1 MLNFL
6 KSTRTSR
13 WVRVGVWMGL
23 VLVAG
28 MPGVHAQGEAT
39 WGGRPFVRI
48 ARANTTDAAFGFL
61 QGFGR
66 SQLVGDEVVVPIL
79 GPGFETVGLARGRGG
94 PLSVVARTGTPGP
107 SGGTLLR
114 FHDGL
119 ARETAGD
126 ADASFVFAA
135 GVSLAD
141 GLLLADAGGF
151 RSLLAS
157 GTVLPNSNGRVA
169 NRLGEPHWAGG
180 KLVVIAW
187 NQGAAGVEFRGVYRV
202 VDGALEAIADTATA
216 LPGVV
221 GVPDGLSSQVGFD
234 GTTVAF
240 WATRGPF
247 AAVQG
252 IFRSSGGAVSAVA
265 STGDPLPGGGTISG
279 FRSPP
284 VVEDGVVW
292 FFAQDAARAGYLLR
306 GGSDG
311 SISVVAKDGDVAP
324 EGGVLTGIGDTGLEV
339 SGGQVM
345 FGARTGSGPGVYSVD
360 GGILRA
366 VIPGGGIVAGA
377 RPSSVALMDLEGDT
391 LVLLITVP
399 GAQPASVV
407 ANLARPMVPVIV
419 TPLQGGS
426 VAAGARLELRVAAAG
441 EPPLQYLWWGPRGR
455 MMDVTGDTYV
465 VPAAGAVDVG
475 YYSVQVTNA
484 FGLASAPSA
493 LVNVE
498 IAPEILEQP
507 LPVTVE
513 TGDAVVIRMTAM
525 GGLPMQYTWWK
536 DGAQVPMATPS
547 QGVLSLVSASPA
559 DAGLYWAVITNAFGT
574 ATSESVRLTVLPS
587 GPNPS
592 YGGRRFVAPVQSG
605 AEAPGA
611 GVPFLAGGFNEGT
624 ARWWLDQLLFAGT
637 GPEYRSLGLFGAGT
651 NGLSALVGLGMA
663 LPNGLGTLDGVRLI
677 SGLADSDAPTF
688 FGSSNGVPVGIFRW
702 EGGQIRSLVDWASP
716 VPGAAGE
723 FFRPFYSVAMQA
735 GLGLAFLGQTELRSG
750 VYVQRDGELRRLLDT
765 RMDLPVLG
773 TAAAHLQS
781 LGYDGEVTAV
791 LAANANQSAQ
801 AILRIDAGGAI
812 TAIAQPGDRIPGTE
826 KAIRLLGPVQV
837 SEGSVRFFAFDA
849 AFARYALSWRDGVLK
864 TLAAPGDIVEG
875 LGTLTSV
882 DSSTLHATAGKV
894 FLSGRVRLPTGAVNA
909 VFAVT
914 DDGLKPVF
922 SATKLDG
929 RRINIV
935 SLVEARGDRVVMSVQ
950 FGDGGAGYY
959 VNTEAAGEASARL
972 DFVRVPGVGLRLTV
986 PEGFGLEATEVM
998 GGTWAPVPGLGSVEV
1013 PTSEGARFLRL
1024 KRANAP

>member
-1 MLNFL
+1 MLKLL
-6 KSTRTSR
+6 KSRRTSQ
-13 WVRVGVWMGL
+13 WVRWGVWMGL
-23 VLVAG
+23 FLVAG
-28 MPGVHAQGEAT
+28 VPGVHAQGEAT
-39 WGGRPFVRI
+39 FGGRPFVRI

-66 SQLVGDEVVVPIL
+66 SQLVGDEVVMPIL

-94 PLSVVARTGTPGP
+94 PLSEVARVGTTGP
-107 SGGTLLR
+107 SGGGLLR

-119 ARETAGD
+119 AQETAGD
-126 ADASFVFAA
+126 AGASFVFAA
-135 GVSLAD
+135 GASLAD
-141 GLLLADAGGF
+141 GLLLAEAGGF

-157 GTVLPNSNGRVA
+157 GAVLPNSNGRVA

-180 KLVVIAW
+180 KLVIIAW
-187 NQGAAGVEFRGVYRV
+187 HQAAAGVEFRGVYRV

-265 STGDPLPGGGTISG
+265 SAGDPLPGGGTISG

-306 GGSDG
+306 AGADG
-311 SISVVAKDGDVAP
+311 SITLLAKDGDAAP
-324 EGGVLTGIGDTGLEV
+324 EGGVFAGIGDTGLEV
-339 SGGQVM
+339 SGGRVL
-345 FGARTGSGPGVYSVD
+345 FGARTGSGPGVYAVE
-360 GGILRA
+360 GGIVQA
-366 VIPGGGIVAGA
+366 VIPGGGIVAGM
-377 RPSSVALMDLEGDT
+377 RPTSVALMDLEGDT
-391 LVLLITVP
+391 LLLLTTGP
-399 GAQPASVV
+399 GAQPATVV
-407 ANLARPMVPVIV
+407 ANLARPMVPVIM
-419 TPLQGGS
+419 TPLQSGS
-426 VAAGARLELRVAAAG
+426 VAAGARLELKVTAVGDA
-441 EPPLQYLWWGPRGR
+441 PLHYLWWGPLGR
-455 MMDVTGDTYV
+455 MPEVTGDTYV
-465 VPAAGAVDVG
+465 VPAAGAVHAG

-484 FGLASAPSA
+484 FGQASSPSA

-498 IAPEILEQP
+498 IGPEILEQP

-513 TGDAVVIRMTAM
+513 AGDVAVLRMAAL
-525 GGLPMQYTWWK
+525 GGLPLQSTWWK
-536 DGAQVPMATPS
+536 DGVPVTVATPTL
-547 QGVLSLVSASPA
+547 GVLSLVSATAA
-559 DAGLYWAVITNAFGT
+559 DAGLYWAVISNAWGT
-574 ATSESVRLTVLPS
+574 VTSDSVRLTVQPA

-592 YGGRRFVAPVQSG
+592 YGGHRFVAPVQSG

-637 GPEYRSLGLFGAGT
+637 GPEFRSLGLFGAGT
-651 NGLSALVGLGMA
+651 NGVASVVGLGTA
-663 LPNGLGTLDGVRLI
+663 LPNGLGTLDGARLI
-677 SGLADSDAPTF
+677 SGLADSDTPTF

-702 EGGQIRSLVDWASP
+702 DQGQIRSLVDVTSP

-723 FFRPFYSVAMQA
+723 VFRPFYSWATQA

-750 VYVQRDGELRRLLDT
+750 AYVERDGELRRLLDT

-781 LGYDGEVTAV
+781 LGYDGEVAAV

-801 AILRIDAGGAI
+801 AILRIDAAGAI
-812 TAIAQPGDRIPGTE
+812 SAIAKMGDLIPGTD
-826 KAIRLLGPVQV
+826 KAIRLFGPVQV
-837 SEGSVRFFAFDA
+837 SEGAVRFFAFDS
-849 AFARYALSWRDGVLK
+849 AFARFAVSWRDGVLQK
-864 TLAAPGDIVEG
+864 LAAPGDTVEG
-875 LGTLTSV
+875 LGTLTSI
-882 DSSTLHATAGKV
+882 DSSTLHPTAGKV
-894 FLSGRVRLPTGAVNA
+894 FLSGRVRLASGSINA
-909 VFAVT
+909 VFTVT

-929 RRINIV
+929 RRISIV
-935 SLVEARGDRVVMSVQ
+935 SLVEARGDRVVLAVQ

-959 VNTEAAGEASARL
+959 VNTQAAEEASVRL
-972 DFVRVPGVGLRLTV
+972 DYVRVPGVGLRVTV
-986 PEGFGLEATEVM
+986 PEGFGLEATDALGE
-998 GGTWAPVPGLGSVEV
+998 TWEPVPGAGAVEV
-1013 PTSEGARFLRL
+1013 PTSVGNRFLRL
-1024 KRANAP
+1024 KQATAP